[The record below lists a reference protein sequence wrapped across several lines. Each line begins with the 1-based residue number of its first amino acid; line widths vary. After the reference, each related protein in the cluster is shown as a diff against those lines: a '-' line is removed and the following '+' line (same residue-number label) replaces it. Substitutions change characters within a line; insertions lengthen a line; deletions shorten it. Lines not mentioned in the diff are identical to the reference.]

1 MVRPLFES
9 VPGRNAVG
17 DDGATQDSGEKYS
30 RCSSSELK
38 SFQTV
43 SRSDLLVGHRFL
55 LRFLFLLLG
64 ESYYFR
70 EKKTDMP
77 STTSYACELVGADAA
92 VVDGLFRASE
102 DLGYLTG
109 TYSFPGLHQTHRFSS
124 SFVHSVSGG
133 CRHVLRTAY
142 RFSFT

>member
-77 STTSYACELVGADAA
+77 PTPPIPVIFSVPTPALLA
-92 VVDGLFRASE
+92 GLFQH
-102 DLGYLTG
+102 
-109 TYSFPGLHQTHRFSS
+109 PN
-124 SFVHSVSGG
+124 VSAT
-133 CRHVLRTAY
+133 LIALY
-142 RFSFT
+142 RFLALL